1 MISSC
6 LRKCS
11 RLTFPYQMSTLTV
24 CFNACLFGSKWKF
37 QNRVLITFYI
47 CSLPIDV
54 KDLLRRLLAPDST
67 RASLDLIIF
76 HPWLKPYQ
84 IIPKEKTPPDSP
96 LMSEPVAS
104 PASPRQLVAKRTS
117 TPVTVKDT
125 RDALMEAIADKRL
138 KYASSNTVSSSR
150 QGKALETKASPL
162 QKEIMLEDSPNTSV
176 RSRLSVPAD
185 RDGLQNRMSM
195 SMDSSEVTAGQ
206 DAEGKNKKRNRKS
219 LVLLGKALADAFSF
233 IMDGP
238 YAPPRKPYE
247 QLVHLGRN
255 QEEQALY
262 LQDQQVRR
270 SWRSYDS
277 PALSVR

>member
-1 MISSC
+1 
-6 LRKCS
+6 
-11 RLTFPYQMSTLTV
+11 MSTLPV

-104 PASPRQLVAKRTS
+104 PTPPRQLIAKRTS

-138 KYASSNTVSSSR
+138 KYASSNTASSSR
-150 QGKALETKASPL
+150 QGKPLETKASPL

-185 RDGLQNRMSM
+185 RDGVQNRM

-233 IMDGP
+233 ITDGP

-262 LQDQQVRR
+262 LQDQQVRQ

>member
-1 MISSC
+1 
-6 LRKCS
+6 
-11 RLTFPYQMSTLTV
+11 
-24 CFNACLFGSKWKF
+24 
-37 QNRVLITFYI
+37 
-47 CSLPIDV
+47 
-54 KDLLRRLLAPDST
+54 
-67 RASLDLIIF
+67 
-76 HPWLKPYQ
+76 
-84 IIPKEKTPPDSP
+84 
-96 LMSEPVAS
+96 
-104 PASPRQLVAKRTS
+104 
-117 TPVTVKDT
+117 
-125 RDALMEAIADKRL
+125 MEAIADKRL

-150 QGKALETKASPL
+150 QGKPLETKASPL